1 MNIPYYTWDY
11 MDYKK
16 NIYIYMDY
24 EPLTKGDAHP
34 SIVSIQEAETYLH
47 DIIDDVSTT
56 ISRFPALLSMMLYDW
71 GLLYIIIYIYILCAW
86 IFETISNHVFNIF
99 GPLDKRQ
106 IYANLW

>member
-1 MNIPYYTWDY
+1 
-11 MDYKK
+11 
-16 NIYIYMDY
+16 MDY

-56 ISRFPALLSMMLYDW
+56 ISRFPALLSMML
-71 GLLYIIIYIYILCAW
+71 LYILCAW

>member
-1 MNIPYYTWDY
+1 
-11 MDYKK
+11 
-16 NIYIYMDY
+16 MDY

-71 GLLYIIIYIYILCAW
+71 GLLYIIIYIYIYSMRMD
-86 IFETISNHVFNIF
+86 I
-99 GPLDKRQ
+99 
-106 IYANLW
+106 